1 VNAAVGGIAPS
12 TAGVAAA
19 GQTANVAAGPG
30 PSAGGIA
37 AASQMANVGA
47 GLGPNAGGI
56 AAAGQAAA
64 RVAQLR
70 SMIQAVETGSG
81 GKGSF
86 GAALAE
92 ATAVGGQA
100 ASSAL
105 GEATAL
111 TPTSTAPTAT
121 APVPTTSTTGPG
133 NGAVPFQ
140 SLIEESCARYGIDP
154 ALLAGLIEQESHFD
168 PTVGSSAGAQG
179 LTELMPET
187 AASLGVT
194 DPHDPAQSIDAGARL
209 LSEKLAEFGGDTE
222 LALAAYNAGS
232 GAVQQ
237 YHGIPP
243 YPETQEYVK
252 KVLGYAA
259 GYANAF
265 GGAL

>member
-1 VNAAVGGIAPS
+1 MNAAAGISPD
-12 TAGVAAA
+12 TGGVAAA
-19 GQTANVAAGPG
+19 
-30 PSAGGIA
+30 S
-37 AASQMANVGA
+37 
-47 GLGPNAGGI
+47 
-56 AAAGQAAA
+56 QAAA
-64 RVAQLR
+64 RVAQLQ
-70 SMIQAVETGSG
+70 SMIQAVETGPS

-92 ATAVGGQA
+92 ASAVGGPA
-100 ASSAL
+100 TATSAL

-111 TPTSTAPTAT
+111 TPTSTAPTTTVPAT
-121 APVPTTSTTGPG
+121 TEAGPG

-140 SLIEESCARYGIDP
+140 SLIEESCAKYGVDP

-179 LTELMPET
+179 LTEMMPET

-209 LSEKLAEFGGDTE
+209 LSEKLAEFGGNTE

-237 YHGIPP
+237 YNGIPP

-259 GYANAF
+259 GYANSF

>member
-1 VNAAVGGIAPS
+1 VNAAAGNPSGVG
-12 TAGVAAA
+12 GVAAA
-19 GQTANVAAGPG
+19 
-30 PSAGGIA
+30 S
-37 AASQMANVGA
+37 
-47 GLGPNAGGI
+47 
-56 AAAGQAAA
+56 QAAA

-70 SMIQAVETGSG
+70 SMIQAVETGRSG
-81 GKGSF
+81 GGAGAGSF
-86 GAALAE
+86 ESALAE
-92 ATAVGGQA
+92 ASAVAGTGA
-100 ASSAL
+100 DAL
-105 GEATAL
+105 GEATPVTAPSPTTATL
-111 TPTSTAPTAT
+111 ATTAATEPTSLAGDGT
-121 APVPTTSTTGPG
+121 
-133 NGAVPFQ
+133 VPFQ
-140 SLIEESCARYGIDP
+140 SLIEESCARYGVDP

-209 LSEKLAEFGGDTE
+209 LSEKLAEFGGNTE

-237 YHGIPP
+237 YDGIPP
-243 YPETQEYVK
+243 YPETQDYVK

>member
-1 VNAAVGGIAPS
+1 MNVVGGTAPS
-12 TAGVAAA
+12 TAG
-19 GQTANVAAGPG
+19 
-30 PSAGGIA
+30 
-37 AASQMANVGA
+37 
-47 GLGPNAGGI
+47 I
-56 AAAGQAAA
+56 AAAGPHAGGIGAASQAAA
-64 RVAQLR
+64 RVAQLQ

-92 ATAVGGQA
+92 ATALGGQA
-100 ASSAL
+100 TPAL

-111 TPTSTAPTAT
+111 TPASAATTT
-121 APVPTTSTTGPG
+121 APVLAPSASGPG
-133 NGAVPFQ
+133 NGTVPFQ
-140 SLIEESCARYGIDP
+140 SLIEESCARYGVDP

-265 GGAL
+265 GEAR